1 MLKIDKAM
9 SSEDKVKR
17 YYIDL
22 FKKVDCNC
30 LVINEG
36 KFSVMDLVIKDSIS
50 GNYHLLEIKQRFG
63 IYTLEYI
70 TQSNGIWVE
79 KYKLDEVKRKYN
91 KDNFTLIVITSDNYI
106 IKTVINDNCDYKK
119 RATRKTTCSAYYND
133 YTYVEKEYLVTHN
146 YEYVC
151 KLEDIK

>member
-30 LVINEG
+30 LVIDEG
-36 KFSVMDLVIKDSIS
+36 KFSVMDLVIKDSIG
-50 GNYHLLEIKQRFG
+50 GNYHLLEVKQRFG

-70 TQSNGIWVE
+70 TQTNGIWVE
-79 KYKLDEVKRKYN
+79 KYKLDEIKRKYN
-91 KDNFTLIVITSDNYI
+91 KDNFTLIVITSDNYV
-106 IKTVINDNCDYKK
+106 IKTVIDDSCEYKK
-119 RATRKTTCSAYYND
+119 RATRKTTCFANNK
-133 YTYVEKEYLVTHN
+133 YVEKEYLVTHN